1 MSTAVV
7 YGDISP
13 NVVDGSSIWLMSIAE
28 TLSKTCDEVH
38 LQLKMKPDN
47 YRLLQSVNNIDNV
60 VLHFPPGTT
69 SPMGEEAAV
78 TVLESLVSEVGADV
92 LVSRGLNLAHTL
104 SESSTLAPI
113 LWAYI
118 TDLPF
123 PVTKLSKNN
132 IGRLQRIAANSRR
145 VFVQTEAARS
155 YLESIVPFAAGK
167 TCLMLPM
174 VPSEAF
180 SKKKLGDSYGQSE
193 KLRIV
198 YAGKMAKDWKTL
210 EMLDIPKHLKEVGI
224 ESELVVVGDKINRD
238 KIDPSWHVRMKAA
251 LEKSAADP
259 DSGVEWLGGVSREE
273 SMVAI
278 SSAHIGLGWR
288 TAVLDSS
295 LEVSTKALE
304 YSALGTPA
312 LVNYNDDSRS
322 LFGSDYP
329 FFIDAQATSKDAA
342 DVIAKTASSLDS
354 MSPRVRGKVA
364 HFSMDSAVD
373 RLTRY
378 FEAAGVNRPIEE
390 AAPSE
395 TVKVVIASHDFK
407 FMGELVDALERDPRV
422 ELEKDVWSSLHEHD
436 EKRSRKL
443 VDWADVVLCEWCGPS
458 VRWYAQNKRA
468 GQRLISR
475 LHGFE
480 LRGPGPWMKEID
492 WQVVDELI
500 FVSQHYEERARE
512 RLPLQS
518 TTTRVIP
525 NAIDLVDFDREKLF
539 GAQFHIGLVGY
550 VPFLKRPDKAI
561 SFFEELLEIDD
572 RYILHVR
579 GRAPWEYPHEWKK
592 PLQKQLYL
600 DFFSSIASS
609 ERLREHVVFE
619 DFGPDMASWFR
630 KIGVVLSPSDVESFH
645 LAPAE
650 GMASRAVPIVWQRE
664 GSKSIFGPYVD
675 GGKDSAINRV
685 LELRE
690 PEIFAEQGQKARE
703 YASRW
708 GVDKI
713 ISEWIDALTGHN
725 NAIKEPDRK
734 GRI

>member
-13 NVVDGSSIWLMSIAE
+13 NVVDGSSIWLMSITE
-28 TLSKTCDEVH
+28 TLSKIFDEVH

-47 YRLLQSVNNIDNV
+47 YRLLQSVDSIENV
-60 VLHFPPGTT
+60 VLHFPPNNT
-69 SPMGEEAAV
+69 SPMGENAAV
-78 TVLESLVSEVGADV
+78 SVLESLVNEVGADI
-92 LVSRGLNLAHTL
+92 LVSRGLNLGHAF
-104 SESSTLAPI
+104 SKSSTLAPI

-132 IGRLQRIAANSRR
+132 IGRLQRIAANCRR

-155 YLESIVPFAAGK
+155 YLESIAPFAAGK

-174 VPSEAF
+174 IPSEAF
-180 SKKKLGDSYGQSE
+180 SREKIGDSYGQSD

-210 EMLDIPKHLKEVGI
+210 EMLEIPKHLKELGV
-224 ESELVVVGDKINRD
+224 ESELLVVGDKINRD
-238 KIDPSWHVRMKAA
+238 KADPSWHVRMKAA
-251 LEKSAADP
+251 LEKFAADP
-259 DSGVEWLGGVSREE
+259 DSGVEWLGGVSRDE
-273 SMVAI
+273 SMTAI

-329 FFIDAQATSKDAA
+329 FFIDARATSKDAA
-342 DVIAKTASSLDS
+342 DVIAKAANSLDL
-354 MSPRVRGKVA
+354 MSPIVRSKVA
-364 HFSMDSAVD
+364 SFSMDSAVD

-378 FEAAGVNRPIEE
+378 FEAAGVIRHIGK
-390 AAPSE
+390 AAPVE
-395 TVKVVIASHDFK
+395 TIKVVIASHDFK
-407 FMGELVDALERDPRV
+407 FMGELVDALERNPRV
-422 ELEKDVWSSLHEHD
+422 EIKKDVWTSLHEHD
-436 EKRSRKL
+436 ENRSRSL

-458 VRWYAQNKRA
+458 VRWYAQHKRP

-492 WQVVDELI
+492 WQAVDELI
-500 FVSQHYEERARE
+500 FVSQHYEEMARE
-512 RLPLQS
+512 QLPLQS
-518 TTTRVIP
+518 TVTRVIP

-550 VPFLKRPDKAI
+550 VPFLKRPDRAV
-561 SFFEELLEIDD
+561 SLFEELLELDD
-572 RYILHVR
+572 RYFLHIR
-579 GRAPWEYPHEWKK
+579 GRAPWEYPHEWNK
-592 PLQKQLYL
+592 PLQKQLYF
-600 DFFSSIASS
+600 DFFSSIASN
-609 ERLREHVVFE
+609 ERLRDHVVFE

-630 KIGVVLSPSDVESFH
+630 KIGIVLSPSDVESFH

-650 GMASRAVPIVWQRE
+650 GMASRAVPIVWERE

-675 GGKDSAINRV
+675 GGEDSAIRRI
-685 LELRE
+685 LDLRD
-690 PEIFAEQGQKARE
+690 PEKFHEEGRKARG

-708 GVDKI
+708 GVKKT
-713 ISEWIDALTGHN
+713 ISEWIDALTGQHN
-725 NAIKEPDRK
+725 AVKATERK
-734 GRI
+734 GSI